1 MHLPFVSAPLINGRG
16 TTLTGTTVPECDAEL
31 EGQRGRMTHARS
43 RRRTVGAPSAC
54 AIGERRGSL
63 GSTLY
68 HRDDPLAMLTR
79 IQPGGRAFCRR
90 RGLDP
95 FDLFDAVSRPRRVE
109 PLSSGAALTNHSPEA
124 SKAAVIVSGMGRCQV
139 HRPS

>member
-1 MHLPFVSAPLINGRG
+1 MPGRDG
-16 TTLTGTTVPECDAEL
+16 ERWE
-31 EGQRGRMTHARS
+31 
-43 RRRTVGAPSAC
+43 APSAC

-63 GSTLY
+63 GSTLC

-95 FDLFDAVSRPRRVE
+95 FDLFDVVSRPGE
-109 PLSSGAALTNHSPEA
+109 WN
-124 SKAAVIVSGMGRCQV
+124 RCRQV
-139 HRPS
+139 RP